1 VVTSSVLTW
10 HRRCGEAARRL
21 RVFEQSDIAHY
32 LLSLGVVKPRSVL
45 EEDFAVVDASRRNC
59 VFLATTSAGPTFVVK
74 QAPPASAAPLAHEAR
89 ILRLLAAAPEL
100 AAHVP
105 AVVHEEPGGG
115 CIVLRTAGGGR
126 DWGDHQ
132 GRFPRVPARILGR
145 VLAVL
150 HGLGVEAPANGSE
163 AAWGLLL
170 PEPPHDLVLE
180 LSAGAQDVVARIQGS
195 DELCGRLAELR
206 SAAAGEALVHGD
218 LRWDNCLA
226 LPAPGARR
234 RTRVLLVDWELAGRA
249 DPAFDAGSVLAEY
262 LRVWV
267 GSVPIVEAV
276 DPGRLVARA
285 RHPLGTMRPAVDAFW
300 SAYGEAA
307 ARPPALRRVIEMTA
321 VRLLQTAVERAQ
333 GLSAP
338 TAHIVTL
345 LQLADNM
352 LRRPDDAA
360 SGLLGLRA

>member
-1 VVTSSVLTW
+1 M
-10 HRRCGEAARRL
+10 
-21 RVFEQSDIAHY
+21 
-32 LLSLGVVKPRSVL
+32 L
-45 EEDFAVVDASRRNC
+45 EEDFTVVDASRRNC
-59 VFLATTSAGPTFVVK
+59 VFLATTSSGPTFVVK
-74 QAPPASAAPLAHEAR
+74 QAPPAHAAPLAHEAT
-89 ILRLLAAAPEL
+89 ILRLLADAPEL
-100 AAHVP
+100 AGHVP

-115 CIVLRTAGGGR
+115 CIVLRTPGGGR

-132 GRFPRVPARILGR
+132 GRFPRLPARILGR
-145 VLAVL
+145 VLAAL
-150 HGLGVEAPANGSE
+150 HGLSVQAPANGSGP
-163 AAWGLLL
+163 AWGLLL
-170 PEPPHDLVLE
+170 PEPPQSLVRA

-195 DELCGRLAELR
+195 DELCARLDHLR
-206 SAAAGEALVHGD
+206 ERDRGSALVHGD

-234 RTRVLLVDWELAGRA
+234 RTRVLLVDWELAGHA

-285 RHPLGTMRPAVDAFW
+285 VHPLSAMRPAVDAFW
-300 SAYGEAA
+300 SSYRVAS
-307 ARPPALRRVIEMTA
+307 ARPPPLRRVIEMCA
-321 VRLLQTAVERAQ
+321 VRLLQTAVERAM

-338 TAHIVTL
+338 TAHVVTL
-345 LQLADNM
+345 VQLGDNM
-352 LRRPDDAA
+352 LKRPDLAA